1 MTCTSLL
8 MTGAISSRSVTI
20 GVGAPML
27 YYAYQLQSDLMKPV
41 RAMADAAAN
50 LLTGPL
56 AGQID
61 SPTLRNLAAAFEM
74 VSRAGLT
81 HARPPFGID
90 SVRVGD
96 EDVPVTEEAA
106 FTTPFGT
113 LLRFRKASNAVQPRV
128 LVVAPL
134 SGHFATLL
142 RNTVAVLLPEHD
154 VYITDWHNARDVGV
168 EHGRFGFDEYVD
180 HVIRFLEE
188 LGPGAHL
195 VSVCQPCAHAFAA
208 VAVMAQTD
216 NPAQPASM
224 TLMAGP
230 IDTRINPTTVNEL
243 ATTHSIDWFE
253 RNLISR
259 VPRGFPGAGRRVYPG
274 FVQLNAFMSMNPKRH
289 VDTHIDL
296 FGHLA
301 KGDLER
307 AETTKTFYDEYFAV
321 LDLTAEFYL
330 ETVNLVFQRHVLP
343 KGELTWHGELVEPAA
358 IRKTALLTVEG
369 ERDDICSVGQTLAAQ
384 DLCTGIRPY
393 KKRHHLQA
401 GVGHYGVFSGSRWA
415 GQIYPIVRNM
425 ILAND

>member
-1 MTCTSLL
+1 
-8 MTGAISSRSVTI
+8 
-20 GVGAPML
+20 ML

-41 RAMADAAAN
+41 RALADAAASMLN
-50 LLTGPL
+50 QQAIADL
-56 AGQID
+56 D
-61 SPTLRNLAAAFEM
+61 SPTLRQMAAAFEM
-74 VSRAGLT
+74 VSRAGLS
-81 HARPPFGID
+81 HSRPPYGIET
-90 SVRVGD
+90 VRVGD

-106 FTTPFGT
+106 FVTPFGT
-113 LLRFRKASNAVQPRV
+113 MLHFKKAHTNTEQPRV
-128 LVVAPL
+128 LVIAPL

-142 RNTVAVLLPEHD
+142 RNTVEVLLPDND
-154 VYITDWHNARDVGV
+154 VYITDWHNARDIST

-224 TLMAGP
+224 TMMAGP
-230 IDTRINPTTVNEL
+230 IDTRINPTAVNDL
-243 ATTHSIDWFE
+243 ATTHSIKWFE

-259 VPRGFPGAGRRVYPG
+259 VPIGLPGAGRCVYPG

-289 VDTHIDL
+289 IDTHIDM

-301 KGDLER
+301 RGDRDL
-307 AETTKTFYDEYFAV
+307 AEHSKTFYDEYFAV

-330 ETVNLVFQRHVLP
+330 ETVQFVFQEFRLP
-343 KGELTWHGELVEPAA
+343 KGELTWHGEKVEPAA

-369 ERDDICSVGQTLAAQ
+369 ERDDICSVGQTMAAH
-384 DLCTGIRPY
+384 DLCPNIRPY

-401 GVGHYGVFSGSRWA
+401 GVGHYGVFSGSKWK
-415 GQIYPIVRNM
+415 GQIYPILRNT
-425 ILAND
+425 IIAND

>member
-1 MTCTSLL
+1 
-8 MTGAISSRSVTI
+8 
-20 GVGAPML
+20 ML

-41 RAMADAAAN
+41 RAMADAAASMLN
-50 LLTGPL
+50 QPTITEL
-56 AGQID
+56 D
-61 SPTLRNLAAAFEM
+61 SPTIRHMAAAFEM
-74 VSRAGLT
+74 VSRAGLSHT
-81 HARPPFGID
+81 RPSYGIE
-90 SVRVGD
+90 SVRVGK
-96 EDVPVTEEAA
+96 EEVPVTEEAA

-113 LLRFRKASNAVQPRV
+113 MLHFKKAHATEQPRV

-142 RNTVAVLLPEHD
+142 RNTVEVLLPEND
-154 VYITDWHNARDVGV
+154 VYITDWHNARDIGI

-180 HVIRFLEE
+180 HVIGFLEE

-224 TLMAGP
+224 TMMAGP
-230 IDTRINPTTVNEL
+230 IDTRINPTAVNDL
-243 ATTHSIDWFE
+243 ATTRSIDWFE

-259 VPRGFPGAGRRVYPG
+259 VPRGLPGAGRRVYPG
-274 FVQLNAFMSMNPKRH
+274 FVQLNAFVSMNPKRH
-289 VDTHIDL
+289 IDTHIDM

-301 KGDLER
+301 RGD
-307 AETTKTFYDEYFAV
+307 AEKAEFSKTFYDEYFAV

-330 ETVNLVFQRHVLP
+330 ETVQFVFQEFRLP
-343 KGELTWHGELVEPAA
+343 KGELTWHGEKVEPAA

-369 ERDDICSVGQTLAAQ
+369 ERDDICSVGQTMAAH
-384 DLCTGIRPY
+384 DLCTSIRPY

-401 GVGHYGVFSGSRWA
+401 GVGHYGVFSGSKWK
-415 GQIYPIVRNM
+415 GQIYPILRNT
-425 ILAND
+425 IIAND

>member
-1 MTCTSLL
+1 
-8 MTGAISSRSVTI
+8 
-20 GVGAPML
+20 ML

-41 RAMADAAAN
+41 RALADAAASMLN
-50 LLTGPL
+50 HQAIADL
-56 AGQID
+56 D
-61 SPTLRNLAAAFEM
+61 NPTIRQLAAAFEM
-74 VSRAGLT
+74 VSRAGLS
-81 HARPPFGID
+81 HSRPSYGID
-90 SVRVGD
+90 SVRVGE

-113 LLRFRKASNAVQPRV
+113 MLHFKKAYTNTEQPRV
-128 LVVAPL
+128 LVIAPL

-142 RNTVAVLLPEHD
+142 RNTVEVLLPDND
-154 VYITDWHNARDVGV
+154 VYITDWHNARDISTA
-168 EHGRFGFDEYVD
+168 HGRFGFDEYVD

-224 TLMAGP
+224 TMMAGP
-230 IDTRINPTTVNEL
+230 IDTRINPTAVNDL
-243 ATTHSIDWFE
+243 ATTHSIKWFE

-259 VPRGFPGAGRRVYPG
+259 VPIGLPGAGRRVYPG

-289 VDTHIDL
+289 IDTHIDM

-301 KGDLER
+301 RGDHDL
-307 AETTKTFYDEYFAV
+307 AEHSKTFYDEYFAV

-330 ETVNLVFQRHVLP
+330 ETVQFVFQEFRLP
-343 KGELTWHGELVEPAA
+343 KGELTWHGEKVEPAA

-369 ERDDICSVGQTLAAQ
+369 ERDDICSVGQTMAAH
-384 DLCTGIRPY
+384 DLCPNIRPY

-401 GVGHYGVFSGSRWA
+401 GVGHYGVFSGSKWK
-415 GQIYPIVRNM
+415 GQIYPILRNT
-425 ILAND
+425 IIAND

>member
-1 MTCTSLL
+1 
-8 MTGAISSRSVTI
+8 
-20 GVGAPML
+20 ML

-41 RAMADAAAN
+41 RALADAAASMLN
-50 LLTGPL
+50 QPAIADL
-56 AGQID
+56 D
-61 SPTLRNLAAAFEM
+61 SPALRQMAAAFEM
-74 VSRAGLT
+74 VSRAGLS
-81 HARPPFGID
+81 HSRPSYGID
-90 SVRVGD
+90 TVRVGD

-106 FTTPFGT
+106 FSTPFGT
-113 LLRFRKASNAVQPRV
+113 MLHFKKAYTNTEQPRV

-142 RNTVAVLLPEHD
+142 RNTVEVLLPEND
-154 VYITDWHNARDVGV
+154 VYITDWHNARDIGT
-168 EHGRFGFDEYVD
+168 EHGRFGFDEYID

-208 VAVMAQTD
+208 VAVMAQTN

-224 TLMAGP
+224 TMMAGP
-230 IDTRINPTTVNEL
+230 IDTRINPTAVNDL
-243 ATTHSIDWFE
+243 ATTHSIKWFE

-259 VPRGFPGAGRRVYPG
+259 VPIGLPGAGRRVYPG

-289 VDTHIDL
+289 IDTHIDM

-301 KGDLER
+301 RGDADL
-307 AETTKTFYDEYFAV
+307 AEHSKTFYDEYFAV

-330 ETVNLVFQRHVLP
+330 ETVQFVFQEFRLP
-343 KGELTWHGELVEPAA
+343 KGELTWHGEKVEPAA

-369 ERDDICSVGQTLAAQ
+369 ERDDICSVGQTMAAH
-384 DLCTGIRPY
+384 DLCPNIRPY

-401 GVGHYGVFSGSRWA
+401 GVGHYGVFSGSKWK
-415 GQIYPIVRNM
+415 GQIYPILRNT
-425 ILAND
+425 IIAND